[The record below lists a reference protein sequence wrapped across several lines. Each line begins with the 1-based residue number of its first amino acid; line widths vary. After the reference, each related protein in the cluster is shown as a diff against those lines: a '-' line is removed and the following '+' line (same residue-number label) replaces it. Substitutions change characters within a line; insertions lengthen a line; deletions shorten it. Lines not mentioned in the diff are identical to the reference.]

1 MKPPTSDHFSAILQQ
16 ILKLM
21 GRIKNWLRK
30 INNHSSMIQSRFS
43 NLAIIHIENKLVKT
57 SIESKQILGEFV
69 KCGPRRIIKLTLK
82 QFNTKVIY
90 GS

>member
-1 MKPPTSDHFSAILQQ
+1 
-16 ILKLM
+16 
-21 GRIKNWLRK
+21 
-30 INNHSSMIQSRFS
+30 MIQNRFS

-69 KCGPRRIIKLTLK
+69 KCGSRRIIKLTLK